1 MIVAAGRASF
11 TSKRLIRTLSF
22 EEEIACLKNFIRNW
36 LDRSDHEVR
45 ELLDWQFFGES
56 KYFRPVTIF
65 ACHQAVYTEPIDTAL
80 IRSAATLEI
89 VHNVALIID
98 DILDRSRHRRGKST
112 LHCRFGTLPA
122 LMTAGYMT
130 ASAFE
135 ILRHDA
141 YGVELIASLI
151 KRLGVAECL
160 QWRLRRQALGVEDW
174 REISGED
181 TGTMFETC
189 ACLGTRDE
197 SLRIFGRL
205 LGILYHGCD
214 DVADVRG
221 AVALGGGGEEDLRD
235 GILTLPVAFAI
246 RDPEV
251 AVQFRN
257 PTKERLALLK
267 NKMKSALPEAE
278 RYLSQIAEE
287 AAEEARNRA
296 HNPEPLISLIS
307 HTRRLSRS

>member
-1 MIVAAGRASF
+1 MTIATVSASS
-11 TSKRLIRTLSF
+11 TSKRLIQALSF
-22 EEEIACLKNFIRNW
+22 EEEIARLKDFIYDW
-36 LDRSDHEVR
+36 IDHSDHEVR
-45 ELLDWQFFGES
+45 EFLDWQFLGES

-65 ACHQAVYTEPIDTAL
+65 ACHVSVRTEPIDAAL

-98 DILDRSRHRRGKST
+98 DILDRSRHRRGKLT

-122 LMTAGYMT
+122 LMTAGYIT

-135 ILRHDA
+135 ILGHDA
-141 YGVELIASLI
+141 YGVDLIASLL
-151 KRLGVAECL
+151 KRLSVAECL
-160 QWRLRRQALGVEDW
+160 QWRLRRHPLGVEDW
-174 REISGED
+174 REIAGED

-189 ACLGTRDE
+189 ACLATRDE
-197 SLRIFGRL
+197 NLRTYGRL

-214 DVADVRG
+214 DVGDVRG
-221 AVALGGGGEEDLRD
+221 GVALGGGGDEDVRD
-235 GILTLPVAFAI
+235 GILTLPVAIAI

-257 PTKERLALLK
+257 PSKEGLAILM
-267 NKMKSALPEAE
+267 NEAKSALPEAE
-278 RYLSQIAEE
+278 RYLNQIAEE
-287 AAEEARNRA
+287 AAEEARKSA
-296 HNPEPLISLIS
+296 HNPEPLTALIR